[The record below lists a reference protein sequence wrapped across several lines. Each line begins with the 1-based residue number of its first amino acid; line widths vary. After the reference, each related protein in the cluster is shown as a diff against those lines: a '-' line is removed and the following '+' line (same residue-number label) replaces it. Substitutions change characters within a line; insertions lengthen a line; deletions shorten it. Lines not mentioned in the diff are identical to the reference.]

1 MIKKRDEKRVPFR
14 KLVVCKC
21 GKEMH
26 PAFTQDVS
34 QHGIGIQTI
43 HRPSPFNKVR
53 IALADGSES
62 IFLDGEIRWAHDYS
76 GPLAA
81 KPKEVGIYIHKPPA
95 DYLRLVAECSDNAQP
110 QPRLSPEPL
119 K

>member
-14 KLVVCKC
+14 KLVICNC
-21 GKEMH
+21 GDEMH

-43 HRPSPFNKVR
+43 QRPSLFNKVR
-53 IALADGSES
+53 IALAVGSES
-62 IFLDGEIRWAHDYS
+62 IFLDGEIRWAHEFS
-76 GPLAA
+76 GSLAA
-81 KPKEVGIYIHKPPA
+81 KPREVGIFIQNPPA
-95 DYLRLVAECSDNAQP
+95 DYLRLVAECSDHSQSRSRQN
-110 QPRLSPEPL
+110 EVFL

>member
-14 KLVVCKC
+14 KLVICKC
-21 GKEMH
+21 GEEMH

-43 HRPSPFNKVR
+43 HRPSLFNKVR
-53 IALADGSES
+53 IALADGNQS
-62 IFLDGEIRWAHDYS
+62 IFLDGEIRWAHEYS
-76 GPLAA
+76 GPMDA
-81 KPKEVGIYIHKPPA
+81 KPREVGIYVSKPPA
-95 DYLRLVAECSDNAQP
+95 EYLRLVAECSDSSQRRPAD
-110 QPRLSPEPL
+110 ETL